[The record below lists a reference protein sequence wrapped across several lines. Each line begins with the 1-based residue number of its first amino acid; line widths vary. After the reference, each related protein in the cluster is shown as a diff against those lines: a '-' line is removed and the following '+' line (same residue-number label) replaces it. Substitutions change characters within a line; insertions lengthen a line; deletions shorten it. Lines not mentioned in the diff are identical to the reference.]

1 MRKHDFRRGF
11 EIKEHE
17 KRLEQAESEIK
28 KTEKSKREKQGD
40 TYPEGLM
47 TEETNVV
54 SSTRRRLNEQKK
66 FRRGVRENETKSYRE
81 REREKRREGPN
92 GYSARLFCEWGTF
105 LFI

>member
-1 MRKHDFRRGF
+1 
-11 EIKEHE
+11 
-17 KRLEQAESEIK
+17 
-28 KTEKSKREKQGD
+28 
-40 TYPEGLM
+40 M

-81 REREKRREGPN
+81 RERKGGRNRMATLR
-92 GYSARLFCEWGTF
+92 GYSADGEHF